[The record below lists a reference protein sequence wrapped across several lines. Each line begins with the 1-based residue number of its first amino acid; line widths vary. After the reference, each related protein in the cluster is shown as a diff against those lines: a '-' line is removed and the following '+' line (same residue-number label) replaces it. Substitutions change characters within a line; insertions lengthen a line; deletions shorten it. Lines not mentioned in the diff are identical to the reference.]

1 MRKEWLGAIS
11 LTLAASIWGGMYVV
25 SKYALGYIEPFT
37 LVWMRYAVAFV
48 VLLVTWFA
56 IGRERIGR
64 RDWKWIALIGV
75 IGYVASISFQFIG
88 TKLSDA
94 HTGSLVTAAT
104 PAFMLLFAR
113 LLLKEKLTP
122 VKIGSLILAT
132 IGVIVV
138 VGWHVEGSYF
148 IGSLILVGAAITW
161 ALMSIYVKIASATLS
176 SLTITTF
183 AIGIAFILMTPL
195 MGMEVAVS
203 GLPNMTMVLWLSVL
217 YVGIIS
223 TAGAF
228 FFWNK
233 GLELMDASV
242 GSLFFFFQPLVG
254 GFLGWLVL
262 NERLD
267 RNFFIG
273 AACIV
278 TAVTWS
284 TLTERRQKRVRETRQ
299 AETRHIL

>member
-11 LTLAASIWGGMYVV
+11 LALAASIWGGMYVV
-25 SKYALGYIEPFT
+25 SKYALGFIEPFT
-37 LVWMRYAVAFV
+37 LVWMRYAVAFI
-48 VLLVTWFA
+48 VLFA
-56 IGRERIGR
+56 AWSLFGREQVR
-64 RDWKWIALIGV
+64 REDWKWIARVGV

-104 PAFMLLFAR
+104 PAFMVLFAR
-113 LLLKEKLTP
+113 LILKEQLTP

-132 IGVIVV
+132 LGVIIV
-138 VGWHVEGSYF
+138 VGWHVDGTYLL
-148 IGSLILVGAAITW
+148 GSLVLVGAAITW
-161 ALMSIYVKIASATLS
+161 ALMSVYVKVASKTVSA
-176 SLTITTF
+176 LTITTF
-183 AIGIAFILMTPL
+183 AIGIAFVLMTPL
-195 MGMEVAVS
+195 MGLEVMQS
-203 GLPNMTMVLWLSVL
+203 GVPDMTSVLWLSVL

-254 GFLGWLVL
+254 GYLGWLVL
-262 NERLD
+262 GEQLD

-284 TLTERRQKRVRETRQ
+284 TLVERRQKRRLDVTAPYERN
-299 AETRHIL
+299 IL

>member
-11 LTLAASIWGGMYVV
+11 LAIAASIWGGMYVV
-25 SKYALGYIEPFT
+25 SKYALGFIEPFT

-48 VLLVTWFA
+48 VLFA
-56 IGRERIGR
+56 AWSLFGREQVR
-64 RDWKWIALIGV
+64 REGWKWIARVGV

-104 PAFMLLFAR
+104 PAFMVLFAR
-113 LLLKEKLTP
+113 LILKEQLTP
-122 VKIGSLILAT
+122 VKIGSLVLAT
-132 IGVIVV
+132 LGVIIV
-138 VGWHVEGSYF
+138 VGWHVDGTYLL
-148 IGSLILVGAAITW
+148 GSLVLVGAAITW
-161 ALMSIYVKIASATLS
+161 ALMSVYVKVASQTVS

-183 AIGIAFILMTPL
+183 AIGIAFVLMTPL
-195 MGMEVAVS
+195 MGLEVMQS
-203 GLPNMTMVLWLSVL
+203 GVPDMTSVLWFSVL

-254 GFLGWLVL
+254 GYLGWLVL
-262 NERLD
+262 GEQLD

-284 TLTERRQKRVRETRQ
+284 TLVERSQKRRFDLKASYERN
-299 AETRHIL
+299 IL